1 MSQSTVQHGTFVIER
16 DFPQPPVRVFAAWA
30 SPEAKA
36 AWFAGPAGKWTALER
51 RLDFR
56 IGGAERLRGSF
67 EGGRESDFQA
77 HYHDIVHNRRIVYS
91 YTMHVDGRRISVSLA
106 TIEFRRSGE
115 GTRLVLTEQGAYFGD
130 PAGVAGREEGTR
142 GLLESLAAEL
152 ERELA

>member
-36 AWFAGPAGKWTALER
+36 GWFAGPAGKWTALER

-115 GTRLVLTEQGAYFGD
+115 GTRLVLTEQGVFLDGYD
-130 PAGVAGREEGTR
+130 DAGSREQGTR
-142 GLLESLAAEL
+142 ALIDKLEASL
-152 ERELA
+152 

>member
-1 MSQSTVQHGTFVIER
+1 MSQPTVQHGTFVIER

-30 SPEAKA
+30 SSEAKA
-36 AWFAGPAGKWTALER
+36 AWFAGPPGKWQALER

-91 YTMHVDGRRISVSLA
+91 YSMYMDGRRISVSLA

-115 GTRLVLTEQGAYFGD
+115 GTHLVLTEQGVFLDGYDNIGS
-130 PAGVAGREEGTR
+130 REKGTR
-142 GLLESLAAEL
+142 ALVEALAKSLEN
-152 ERELA
+152 